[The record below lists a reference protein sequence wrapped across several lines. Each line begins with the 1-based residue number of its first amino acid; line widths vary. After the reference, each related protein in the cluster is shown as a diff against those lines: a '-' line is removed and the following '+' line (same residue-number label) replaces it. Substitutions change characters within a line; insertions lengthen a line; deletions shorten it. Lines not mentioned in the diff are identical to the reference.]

1 MDARDVSRIGGGD
14 NNRGAK
20 ILDHARKRLDRNRG
34 PLARLA
40 GGAA

>member
-1 MDARDVSRIGGGD
+1 VTVSVATYFFGIARGE
-14 NNRGAK
+14 A
-20 ILDHARKRLDRNRG
+20 